1 MKDRNPEW
9 KAAVIEK
16 NGKGDETGR
25 QQQEEKN
32 NTTEKPLTKD
42 APQAPAGVTERR
54 FRETDLPAHFIERRK
69 RPRISTEQRPPQAPP
84 RLADYEPIIGKP
96 ELDEIRFLARHL
108 RGKTVKMVNST
119 AVGGGVAEI
128 LNRVVPLMNEL
139 EIPTRWDVITGGNDF
154 FEVTKGFHNALQGGE
169 YNLTQQIKDIFIAYT
184 EQNRQRMEFAED
196 LFVIHDPQPVGL
208 IRSKSPNRGK
218 WIWRCHIDLSN
229 PHPGVWDFLK
239 PMVEQYDASIFSAP
253 AFARQLASP
262 QYLFYPS
269 IDPLSEKN
277 KDLPEEYVNKV
288 CDDFGIDRSRPVITQ
303 ISRFD
308 RLKDP
313 VGVVESYKLVK
324 KYVDC
329 QLVLAGGGA
338 TDDPEGAVVLQE
350 VMEAAGDDP
359 DIIVLNLPPWSALE
373 INALQ
378 RASTVIVQKSLKEG
392 FGLTVAEGLWKEKP
406 IVAGAVGG
414 IPAQIIHKFTG
425 VLVHSVEG
433 CAYQIRYL
441 LTHPEFAA
449 QLGRNGKEHAK
460 ENFLIT
466 VNVKRWLL
474 LFQILLGMAKL
485 SSTL

>member
-9 KAAVIEK
+9 KTAVIDK
-16 NGKGDETGR
+16 NGRGDETGR
-25 QQQEEKN
+25 QQQEKKN
-32 NTTEKPLTKD
+32 IATEKPVTTD
-42 APQAPAGVTERR
+42 VPQPATGVTERR
-54 FRETDLPAHFIERRK
+54 FRQTNLPAHFIERRK

-169 YNLTQQIKDIFIAYT
+169 YNLTQQIKDIFMAYT

-208 IRSKSPNRGK
+208 IRSRSQNRGK
-218 WIWRCHIDLSN
+218 WIWRCHIDLSK

-269 IDPLSEKN
+269 IDPLS
-277 KDLPEEYVNKV
+277 
-288 CDDFGIDRSRPVITQ
+288 
-303 ISRFD
+303 
-308 RLKDP
+308 
-313 VGVVESYKLVK
+313 
-324 KYVDC
+324 
-329 QLVLAGGGA
+329 
-338 TDDPEGAVVLQE
+338 
-350 VMEAAGDDP
+350 
-359 DIIVLNLPPWSALE
+359 
-373 INALQ
+373 
-378 RASTVIVQKSLKEG
+378 
-392 FGLTVAEGLWKEKP
+392 
-406 IVAGAVGG
+406 
-414 IPAQIIHKFTG
+414 
-425 VLVHSVEG
+425 
-433 CAYQIRYL
+433 
-441 LTHPEFAA
+441 
-449 QLGRNGKEHAK
+449 
-460 ENFLIT
+460 
-466 VNVKRWLL
+466 
-474 LFQILLGMAKL
+474 
-485 SSTL
+485 

>member
-1 MKDRNPEW
+1 MKDKNPRQTVMIDEGT
-9 KAAVIEK
+9 K
-16 NGKGDETGR
+16 NGDPR
-25 QQQEEKN
+25 QQEHQEPEGAQN
-32 NTTEKPLTKD
+32 RVMDPV
-42 APQAPAGVTERR
+42 PAALPSIERR
-54 FRETDLPAHFIERRK
+54 FRQRDLPAHFIERR
-69 RPRISTEQRPPQAPP
+69 RHPRISTEQPPMPAPP
-84 RLADYEPIIGKP
+84 RFADYEPIIGKP

-108 RGKTVKMVNST
+108 RGKTTKMVNST

-128 LNRVVPLMNEL
+128 LNRLIPLMNEL
-139 EIPTRWDVITGGNDF
+139 EVRTRWDVITGGNDF
-154 FEVTKGFHNALQGGE
+154 FEVTKGFHNALHGGE
-169 YNLTQQIKDIFIAYT
+169 YNLTQQIKDIFMAYS
-184 EQNRQRMEFAED
+184 EQNRKRMEFNED
-196 LFVIHDPQPVGL
+196 LIVIHDPQPVGL
-208 IRSKSPNRGK
+208 VRSKSPAQGK
-218 WIWRCHIDLSN
+218 WIWPCHIDLSN
-229 PHPGVWDFLK
+229 PHSAVWDFLK
-239 PMVEQYDASIFSAP
+239 PLVEQYDATIFSAP
-253 AFARQLASP
+253 SFTRQLARP

-277 KDLPEEYVNKV
+277 KDLPEEYINKV

-338 TDDPEGAVVLQE
+338 SDDPEGAVVLQE

-359 DIIVLNLPPWSALE
+359 DIIILNLPPWSALE

-392 FGLTVAEGLWKEKP
+392 FGLTVTEGLWKEKP
-406 IVAGAVGG
+406 VVAGAVGG
-414 IPAQIIHKFTG
+414 ITTQIVHKLTG

-449 QLGRNGKEHAK
+449 QLGKNGHEHSK
-460 ENFLIT
+460 ENFLLT
-466 VNVKRWLL
+466 SNVKRWL
-474 LFQILLGMAKL
+474 ILYQEMLGLNKPVKVA
-485 SSTL
+485 